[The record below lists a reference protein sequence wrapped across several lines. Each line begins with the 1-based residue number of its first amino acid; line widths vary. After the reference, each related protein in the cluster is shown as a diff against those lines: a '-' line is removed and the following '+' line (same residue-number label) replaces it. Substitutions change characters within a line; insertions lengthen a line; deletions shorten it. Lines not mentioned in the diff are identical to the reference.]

1 MGLLGRFNAYNL
13 LAVYG
18 AAVLLGLDRGEVL
31 RVLSMLHA
39 VSGRFEKI
47 RAANGTTAIVDYA
60 HTPDALENV
69 IQTIEEIRTPG
80 QQLIVVCGCGGD
92 RDRTKRPEMAAIA
105 VKYATTAVFT
115 SDNPRHESPEA
126 ILDDMVAGLEPGARY
141 LRIADRA
148 EAIRTASLLA
158 RPGDL
163 IFFDWDDEDEG
174 QDGAADHVG
183 IVEKADGGI
192 VYTVEGNSGD
202 SCRENRYAIGHY
214 EIYGYGTPT
223 Y

>member
-1 MGLLGRFNAYNL
+1 MASRAGWIGVPAFVSWCANECGYLDAGVIPRFASCSIGLQWFRER
-13 LAVYG
+13 
-18 AAVLLGLDRGEVL
+18 GLW
-31 RVLSMLHA
+31 
-39 VSGRFEKI
+39 
-47 RAANGTTAIVDYA
+47 
-60 HTPDALENV
+60 
-69 IQTIEEIRTPG
+69 
-80 QQLIVVCGCGGD
+80 
-92 RDRTKRPEMAAIA
+92 RDHS
-105 VKYATTAVFT
+105 Y
-115 SDNPRHESPEA
+115 
-126 ILDDMVAGLEPGARY
+126 EP
-141 LRIADRA
+141 
-148 EAIRTASLLA
+148 

-183 IVEKADGGI
+183 IVEKVDGGI

>member
-1 MGLLGRFNAYNL
+1 MASRAGWI
-13 LAVYG
+13 G
-18 AAVLLGLDRGEVL
+18 A
-31 RVLSMLHA
+31 
-39 VSGRFEKI
+39 
-47 RAANGTTAIVDYA
+47 
-60 HTPDALENV
+60 PALF
-69 IQTIEEIRTPG
+69 PG
-80 QQLIVVCGCGGD
+80 AP
-92 RDRTKRPEMAAIA
+92 TSAAIWTPA
-105 VKYATTAVFT
+105 
-115 SDNPRHESPEA
+115 SS
-126 ILDDMVAGLEPGARY
+126 IGLQWFRERGLWRDHSYEP
-141 LRIADRA
+141 
-148 EAIRTASLLA
+148 

>member
-1 MGLLGRFNAYNL
+1 MVLVWLREPGGLVRL
-13 LAVYG
+13 LCFLVRQRVRLSG
-18 AAVLLGLDRGEVL
+18 HRRHPKVRKLLHRPPVVPGE
-31 RVLSMLHA
+31 
-39 VSGRFEKI
+39 
-47 RAANGTTAIVDYA
+47 
-60 HTPDALENV
+60 
-69 IQTIEEIRTPG
+69 RT
-80 QQLIVVCGCGGD
+80 
-92 RDRTKRPEMAAIA
+92 
-105 VKYATTAVFT
+105 
-115 SDNPRHESPEA
+115 
-126 ILDDMVAGLEPGARY
+126 VAGPQ
-141 LRIADRA
+141 
-148 EAIRTASLLA
+148 